1 MTEVANAVEPLP
13 PSCGPASDLPDETL
27 VDVLLASAGRLVRTE
42 SEAQFDRVHEC
53 RAELVRRLAELR
65 LLGGQPAPSGPVIK
79 SDFDR
84 AFRTACRKNR
94 ARAAYVLAEHR
105 PGADQPLVVIG
116 GDPSIQK
123 AIRHAFAAAGAK
135 GAAPE

>member
-42 SEAQFDRVHEC
+42 SEAQFDRV
-53 RAELVRRLAELR
+53 
-65 LLGGQPAPSGPVIK
+65 GGQPAPSGPVIK